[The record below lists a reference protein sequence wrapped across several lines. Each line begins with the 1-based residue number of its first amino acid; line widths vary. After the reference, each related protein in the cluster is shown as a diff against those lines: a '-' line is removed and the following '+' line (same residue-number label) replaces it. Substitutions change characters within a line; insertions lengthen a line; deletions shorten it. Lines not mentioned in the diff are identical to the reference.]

1 MYSFDLNLSQ
11 MQLDR
16 LHTFQANLLKSVSR
30 DFTRFLFSKIN
41 WKQRMLGIRG
51 LRGIGKT
58 TLLLQYLKYNL
69 NEKGLYVSAD
79 HPWFYDHT
87 LLDLAD
93 TFNKEGGRVLLIDEI
108 HKYPNWS
115 NELKN
120 IYDGFPSMH
129 VIFTASSALDIQQG
143 EADLS
148 RRVITYELPGLSFRE
163 YLNFTKQSS
172 LSPYSLQ
179 DILTHPTDALH
190 QLPKTWKPLPL
201 FRQYLKFGYFPF
213 SKTEEEG
220 DFLIKL
226 AQVINTVLES
236 DLASIEGYSA
246 GNVVQIKKLLGVVAE
261 SVPFTPN
268 ISALAGKM
276 KMGRDTVNLFLIH
289 LERARL
295 LNLIHQASKG
305 VAVLQKP
312 DKVYLENTNLSYAL
326 KDDPDKGAMRETFLL
341 NQLRNAKRQVALSK
355 EGDFLVDRKWTL
367 EVGGKSKG
375 EEQVFN
381 TKNAYLALDDIEQ
394 PYLNRIPLWAF
405 GFLY

>member
-1 MYSFDLNLSQ
+1 

-16 LHTFQANLLKSVSR
+16 LYTFQANLLKSVSR
-30 DFTRFLFSKIN
+30 DFTRFLFSQIT

-51 LRGIGKT
+51 LRGTGKT
-58 TLLLQYLKYNL
+58 TLLLQHLKYNL

-87 LLDLAD
+87 LFDLAD
-93 TFNKEGGRVLLIDEI
+93 SLNKEGGRVLLIDEI

-120 IYDGFPSMH
+120 IYDGFPSLH
-129 VIFTASSALDIQQG
+129 VIFTASSALDIQKG

-172 LSPYSLQ
+172 LIPYSIQ
-179 DILTHPTDALH
+179 DILTHPAEAVH
-190 QLPKTWKPLPL
+190 QFPKNWKPLPL
-201 FRQYLKFGYFPF
+201 FRQYLKVGYFPF
-213 SKTEEEG
+213 SKTEDEG

-226 AQVINTVLES
+226 GQVINTVLES
-236 DLASIEGYSA
+236 DLASIEGYTA
-246 GNVVQIKKLLGVVAE
+246 GNIIQIKKLLGVVAE

-276 KMGRDTVNLFLIH
+276 KMGRDSVNQFLIH
-289 LERARL
+289 LERARM

-326 KDDPDKGAMRETFLL
+326 KDEPDKGALRETFLL
-341 NQLRNAKRQVALSK
+341 NQLRNAKGHVSLSK
-355 EGDFLVDRKWTL
+355 EGDFLVDKKWTL

-375 EEQVFN
+375 DKQIKKV
-381 TKNAYLALDDIEQ
+381 KNAFLALDEIEEA
-394 PYLNRIPLWAF
+394 YLNRIPLWAF

>member
-1 MYSFDLNLSQ
+1 

-16 LHTFQANLLKSVSR
+16 LYTFQASLLKSITL
-30 DFTRFLFSKIN
+30 DFTRFLFDKIN
-41 WKQRMLGIRG
+41 WKQRMMGIRG
-51 LRGIGKT
+51 LRGTGKT
-58 TLLLQYLKYNL
+58 TLLLQHLKYNL

-79 HPWFYDHT
+79 HPWFYDHS
-87 LLDLAD
+87 LFDLAEAYE
-93 TFNKEGGRVLLIDEI
+93 KQGGHVLLIDEI

-120 IYDGFPSMH
+120 IYDGFPSLH
-129 VIFTASSALDIQQG
+129 VIFTASSALEIQKG

-148 RRVITYELPGLSFRE
+148 RRVLTYELPGLSFRE
-163 YLNFTKQSS
+163 HLNFTKQSS
-172 LSPYSLQ
+172 LSAFSLQ
-179 DILTHPTDALH
+179 DVLTHPVDVIH
-190 QLPKTWKPLPL
+190 QLPKNWKPLPL
-201 FRQYLKFGYFPF
+201 FHHYFKVGYFPF

-220 DFLIKL
+220 DFIIKL
-226 AQVINTVLES
+226 GQVINTVLES

-246 GNVVQIKKLLGVVAE
+246 GNVMQIKKLLGVVAE

-268 ISALAGKM
+268 ISSLAGKM
-276 KMGRDTVNLFLIH
+276 KMGRDTVNMFLVH

-295 LNLIHQASKG
+295 LNLMHQASKG

-326 KDDPDKGAMRETFLL
+326 KDGPDKGALRETFLL
-341 NQLRNAKRQVALSK
+341 NQLRNAKHHVALSK
-355 EGDFLVDRKWTL
+355 DGDFLVDKRWTI

-375 EEQVFN
+375 DEQIKN
-381 TKNAYLALDDIEQ
+381 TKHAFLALDDIEQ
-394 PYLNRIPLWAF
+394 AYLNRIPLWAF

>member
-1 MYSFDLNLSQ
+1 

-16 LHTFQANLLKSVSR
+16 LYIFQANLLKSVSR
-30 DFTRFLFSKIN
+30 DFTRFLFSQIN

-51 LRGIGKT
+51 LRGTGKT
-58 TLLLQYLKYNL
+58 TLLLQHLKYNL

-87 LLDLAD
+87 LFDLAD
-93 TFNKEGGRVLLIDEI
+93 SLNKEGGRLLLIDEI

-120 IYDGFPSMH
+120 IYDGFPSLH
-129 VIFTASSALDIQQG
+129 VIFTASSALDIQKG

-172 LSPYSLQ
+172 LIPYSIQ
-179 DILTHPTDALH
+179 DLLTHSAEAVH
-190 QLPKTWKPLPL
+190 QFPKNWKPLPL
-201 FRQYLKFGYFPF
+201 FRQYLKVGYFPF
-213 SKTEEEG
+213 SKTEDES

-226 AQVINTVLES
+226 GQVINTVLES
-236 DLASIEGYSA
+236 DLASIEGYTA
-246 GNVVQIKKLLGVVAE
+246 GNIIQIKKLLGVVAE

-276 KMGRDTVNLFLIH
+276 KMGRDSVNQFLIH
-289 LERARL
+289 LERARM

-326 KDDPDKGAMRETFLL
+326 KDEPDKGALRETFLL
-341 NQLRNAKRQVALSK
+341 NQLRNAKRHVSLSK
-355 EGDFLVDRKWTL
+355 EGDFLVDQKWTL

-375 EEQVFN
+375 DKQIKKV
-381 TKNAYLALDDIEQ
+381 KNAFLALDEIEEA
-394 PYLNRIPLWAF
+394 YLNRIPLWAF